1 MFDDDPFFYHLIQDK
16 RVCIDCLRD
25 PGLLKFLRDKVTPN
39 QFQCSY
45 CEQKRHTIKVQ
56 ELQKFLLNFFPF
68 ADADAELPIAY
79 LKDDGEGAMWHD
91 NWDTLEKFLGSA
103 VCDELYQDILEHL
116 VDARYSQADWAS
128 LTPTQQRNYQWK
140 EFQEIVQLEAG
151 EFKLYSK
158 TSREERNHDE
168 LDPSEF
174 YQALMVFLCRSD
186 SFSVLQAGSE
196 IHRVQRS
203 HLKEGERTFS
213 RLTSPPTHR
222 AENNRFSPAGVSMFY
237 GAKDVET
244 SCLEIKIEE
253 GEKVTAGVFKNTRDL
268 CLVDFTATQF
278 PCGRFDYEWMENYH
292 IAEFLK
298 GFLEDIRKEVKGEDA
313 KADYVPTQAICE
325 FFRKQGAKDILQLN
339 SYNPAPDAFL
349 DLLDKTQRID
359 GFCFRSSKGTNRT
372 SYVFFYDNSTS
383 AEILELKDTSLIE
396 FHLSPP
402 PPSFSLNS
410 D

>member
-1 MFDDDPFFYHLIQDK
+1 MFDDSFFYDLIQDK

-25 PGLLKFLRDKVTPN
+25 PGLLKFLRDKVEPN
-39 QFQCSY
+39 HFQCSY
-45 CEQKRHTIKVQ
+45 CEQKGHTVEVE

-79 LKDDGEGAMWHD
+79 LKHDGEGAMWHD

-103 VCDELYQDILEHL
+103 VCDEFYQDILENL
-116 VDARYSQADWAS
+116 VDARYSKANWAS
-128 LTPTQQRNYQWK
+128 LTPAEQRKYQWK
-140 EFQEIVQLEAG
+140 EFQEIVQLEDG
-151 EFKLYSK
+151 KFKLYSK
-158 TSREERNHDE
+158 PSREERNHDE
-168 LDPSEF
+168 LDPSDF
-174 YQALMVFLCRSD
+174 YQALVVFLCRSD
-186 SFSVLQAGSE
+186 SLSVLQAGSR

-203 HLKEGERTFS
+203 HLKKEELIFS
-213 RLTSPPTHR
+213 RLTSPPAHK
-222 AENNRFSPAGVSMFY
+222 AETNRFSPLGVSMFY

-253 GEKVTAGVFKNTRDL
+253 GGKVTAGLFKSTRDL
-268 CLVDFTATQF
+268 CLVDFTATKF

-298 GFLEDIRKEVKGEDA
+298 GFLEDIRKEVKGEGVQA
-313 KADYVPTQAICE
+313 EYVPTQAICE
-325 FFRKQGAKDILQLN
+325 FFRKQGATKILQLN
-339 SYNPAPDAFL
+339 THNPEPDAFL

-359 GFCFRSSKGTNRT
+359 GFSFRSSKGTNRT
-372 SYVFFYDNSTS
+372 SYVFFYDNITS
-383 AEILELKDTSLIE
+383 AEILKLEDTSLIE

-402 PPSFSLNS
+402 PTFSLNS